1 MVGIVTGRRTL
12 GARLMVNLNSKF
24 EESSSSSSSSSVHW
38 DSVTA
43 KRPMELICSVSLI
56 VKTIGILEDE
66 DDDEDDSK
74 SRDLG

>member
-1 MVGIVTGRRTL
+1 
-12 GARLMVNLNSKF
+12 
-24 EESSSSSSSSSVHW
+24 
-38 DSVTA
+38 VTA